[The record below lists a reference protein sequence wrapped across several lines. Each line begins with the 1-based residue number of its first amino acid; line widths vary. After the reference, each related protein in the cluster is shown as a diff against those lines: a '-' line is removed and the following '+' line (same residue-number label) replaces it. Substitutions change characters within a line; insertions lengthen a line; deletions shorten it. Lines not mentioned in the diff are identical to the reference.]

1 MSQARTIFKT
11 RNRVCSKNK
20 NSILKIFKI
29 IILSG
34 RIHLLNTQK
43 HITLHNFGKYEFRS
57 KPTFYY
63 LGFSL
68 DSYALQ
74 KRTWWFTQ
82 VSIMWYFQPSKSKIF
97 LGFFLATSTTCFL
110 SFIFNI
116 YPKLNFD
123 YSLISLLL
131 QFPYAILIKVML
143 NADAYEVLQSDRHE
157 GIEGLGHILRWY
169 SVAVT

>member
-1 MSQARTIFKT
+1 MVKIWMTYFYRT
-11 RNRVCSKNK
+11 
-20 NSILKIFKI
+20 
-29 IILSG
+29 SG
-34 RIHLLNTQK
+34 I
-43 HITLHNFGKYEFRS
+43 
-57 KPTFYY
+57 
-63 LGFSL
+63 
-68 DSYALQ
+68 
-74 KRTWWFTQ
+74 
-82 VSIMWYFQPSKSKIF
+82 FQPSKSKIC

-157 GIEGLGHILRWY
+157 GIEGLGQFRYVLRRF
-169 SVAVT
+169 

>member
-1 MSQARTIFKT
+1 MVKDNFAEIGMLLLIPISVI
-11 RNRVCSKNK
+11 VC
-20 NSILKIFKI
+20 
-29 IILSG
+29 
-34 RIHLLNTQK
+34 
-43 HITLHNFGKYEFRS
+43 
-57 KPTFYY
+57 
-63 LGFSL
+63 
-68 DSYALQ
+68 
-74 KRTWWFTQ
+74 
-82 VSIMWYFQPSKSKIF
+82 FQPSKSKIF

-157 GIEGLGHILRWY
+157 GIEGPGQFCNKWR
-169 SVAVT
+169 

>member
-1 MSQARTIFKT
+1 MVKIWMTYFYRTSGIFQ
-11 RNRVCSKNK
+11 S
-20 NSILKIFKI
+20 
-29 IILSG
+29 
-34 RIHLLNTQK
+34 
-43 HITLHNFGKYEFRS
+43 
-57 KPTFYY
+57 
-63 LGFSL
+63 
-68 DSYALQ
+68 
-74 KRTWWFTQ
+74 
-82 VSIMWYFQPSKSKIF
+82 SKSKIF

-157 GIEGLGHILRWY
+157 GIEGPGQLNN
-169 SVAVT
+169 